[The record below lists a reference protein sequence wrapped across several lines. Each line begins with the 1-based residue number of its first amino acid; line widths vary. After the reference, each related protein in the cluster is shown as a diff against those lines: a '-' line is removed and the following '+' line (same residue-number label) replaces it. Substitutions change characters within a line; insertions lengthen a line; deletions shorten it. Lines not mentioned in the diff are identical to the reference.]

1 MKIGNKISIS
11 FLLTGLVLTA
21 IAGSAFYTISG
32 NNLKKAIF
40 GHLETIAKS
49 NVYHIDTFLEI
60 QKERIIQISQSI
72 VFENFLRTNQQD
84 PDYMDKFYMAE
95 SELKSTRNASE
106 YYEVFVLNAKGRVG
120 ASSDSNNI
128 GLDRSTDAYFLGAKS
143 GPYVKDAYLS
153 KTTGQKSIDVS
164 APIKD
169 RETKALL
176 GVAVGR
182 INLSKLSEITAR
194 RTGLGKTGEIYVINR
209 HGYMITAS
217 RFINDTFLKL
227 KVDTENARKCLEDFR
242 KFGKK
247 PHEHGAFIYT
257 DYRGIEVLGVHD
269 HVPEMQWG
277 IIAEIDKSE
286 ALAPLHIIKVAFLIV
301 LLFVP
306 LAAWVI
312 GIYVARFITGPIRK
326 LHEGTEIIGQGNLDY
341 KVSSY
346 AKDEIGQLSRAFD
359 KMTGDLKKTTTSIN
373 ELNKEIA
380 ERKRAEEQLR
390 DAEVIFRA
398 IFDNA
403 NDGILLTDEATKK
416 FHIGNNKICQMLG
429 YSLEEIKN
437 LGATDIHP
445 KEGLPYAIGQ
455 FERVLR
461 REIAVAEGLQVKRKD
476 GSVFYAD
483 VNTSLIT
490 LAGRTHLL
498 GLFRDITE
506 RKQAEEKLEHAKEM
520 AEIANKAKSE
530 FLANMSH
537 EIRTPMNGIIGMTEL
552 VLGTDLTGE
561 QRKHLEMAKMSADL
575 LLALIN
581 DILDFSKIE
590 AGKMELEAID
600 FNLRVTLE
608 NATDTLALKA
618 QEKGLELTCHI
629 RPDVPTALIGDPGR
643 LHQII
648 VNIAGNSLKFTE
660 EGEIVIRVEM
670 ESESD
675 DSVKLHFMVSDTGI
689 GIPQDKLDSIF
700 KNFEQV
706 DGSTTRKYGGTGL
719 GLSITRKFVEMMGGE
734 IRVES
739 PSHWGLGIEKRELQ
753 NPKQSSIVNP
763 WPRPG
768 MPVSS
773 GQRTGR
779 EQQQKQENIQITS
792 RQGGRQSKGGPGS
805 IFHFTLCF
813 ELSRSKDI
821 RVPRPKPQDLSGMP
835 VLIVDDNYTNRILL
849 QEMIT
854 SWGLVPT
861 ITANGKEALDR
872 FNKAFGSGTPYRLIL
887 LDRHMPE
894 MDGFDVAKT
903 IKGAPS
909 GKDVRIILL
918 SSIGERGDSDRCKEI
933 GISGYLPKPIKQS
946 DLLDAIMMT
955 MGLPSEE
962 TPTVITRHKV
972 YEERKSFNILLAE
985 DNLINQT
992 LVIKLLE
999 TRGHRV
1005 TLASNGIEAV
1015 EAFKKGDFDL
1025 ILMDIQMPEMDGFE
1039 ATKAIRNLE
1048 FGMRN
1053 EKESKI
1059 QNRNSKLVDKA
1070 PEIQPSSINH
1080 PVSSHI
1086 PIIAMTAH
1094 AMTGDR
1100 EKCIAAGMDDY
1111 VSKPIKPETLYS
1123 VIDKVARKPQRE
1135 KEQKRTQPSHGSKP
1149 FSPKTF
1155 DLSGAMETVLGNED
1169 LFQEIAGMFI
1179 ESCPDYIAKIKEGIA
1194 ENDAGIL
1201 EREAHSLK
1209 GAVGNFGAKEA
1220 YEAAYRLEKLGKEG
1234 EMAMAEEGLSNLERV
1249 LNELVSEMK
1258 IVLQE
1263 MKK

>member
-1 MKIGNKISIS
+1 
-11 FLLTGLVLTA
+11 
-21 IAGSAFYTISG
+21 
-32 NNLKKAIF
+32 
-40 GHLETIAKS
+40 
-49 NVYHIDTFLEI
+49 
-60 QKERIIQISQSI
+60 
-72 VFENFLRTNQQD
+72 
-84 PDYMDKFYMAE
+84 
-95 SELKSTRNASE
+95 
-106 YYEVFVLNAKGRVG
+106 
-120 ASSDSNNI
+120 
-128 GLDRSTDAYFLGAKS
+128 
-143 GPYVKDAYLS
+143 
-153 KTTGQKSIDVS
+153 
-164 APIKD
+164 
-169 RETKALL
+169 
-176 GVAVGR
+176 
-182 INLSKLSEITAR
+182 
-194 RTGLGKTGEIYVINR
+194 
-209 HGYMITAS
+209 
-217 RFINDTFLKL
+217 
-227 KVDTENARKCLEDFR
+227 
-242 KFGKK
+242 
-247 PHEHGAFIYT
+247 
-257 DYRGIEVLGVHD
+257 
-269 HVPEMQWG
+269 
-277 IIAEIDKSE
+277 
-286 ALAPLHIIKVAFLIV
+286 
-301 LLFVP
+301 
-306 LAAWVI
+306 
-312 GIYVARFITGPIRK
+312 
-326 LHEGTEIIGQGNLDY
+326 
-341 KVSSY
+341 
-346 AKDEIGQLSRAFD
+346 
-359 KMTGDLKKTTTSIN
+359 
-373 ELNKEIA
+373 
-380 ERKRAEEQLR
+380 
-390 DAEVIFRA
+390 
-398 IFDNA
+398 
-403 NDGILLTDEATKK
+403 
-416 FHIGNNKICQMLG
+416 
-429 YSLEEIKN
+429 
-437 LGATDIHP
+437 
-445 KEGLPYAIGQ
+445 
-455 FERVLR
+455 
-461 REIAVAEGLQVKRKD
+461 
-476 GSVFYAD
+476 
-483 VNTSLIT
+483 
-490 LAGRTHLL
+490 
-498 GLFRDITE
+498 
-506 RKQAEEKLEHAKEM
+506 
-520 AEIANKAKSE
+520 
-530 FLANMSH
+530 
-537 EIRTPMNGIIGMTEL
+537 
-552 VLGTDLTGE
+552 
-561 QRKHLEMAKMSADL
+561 
-575 LLALIN
+575 
-581 DILDFSKIE
+581 
-590 AGKMELEAID
+590 
-600 FNLRVTLE
+600 
-608 NATDTLALKA
+608 
-618 QEKGLELTCHI
+618 
-629 RPDVPTALIGDPGR
+629 
-643 LHQII
+643 
-648 VNIAGNSLKFTE
+648 
-660 EGEIVIRVEM
+660 
-670 ESESD
+670 
-675 DSVKLHFMVSDTGI
+675 
-689 GIPQDKLDSIF
+689 
-700 KNFEQV
+700 
-706 DGSTTRKYGGTGL
+706 
-719 GLSITRKFVEMMGGE
+719 
-734 IRVES
+734 
-739 PSHWGLGIEKRELQ
+739 
-753 NPKQSSIVNP
+753 
-763 WPRPG
+763 
-768 MPVSS
+768 
-773 GQRTGR
+773 
-779 EQQQKQENIQITS
+779 
-792 RQGGRQSKGGPGS
+792 
-805 IFHFTLCF
+805 
-813 ELSRSKDI
+813 
-821 RVPRPKPQDLSGMP
+821 MP

-1123 VIDKVARKPQRE
+1123 VIDKVARKSQRE
-1135 KEQKRTQPSHGSKP
+1135 KEQKRTQPLQGSKT

>member
-1 MKIGNKISIS
+1 MKISNKISIS
-11 FLLTGLVLTA
+11 FLLTGLALTA
-21 IAGSAFYTISG
+21 IAGSAFYTLSR
-32 NNLKKAIF
+32 NNLKQAIF
-40 GHLETIAKS
+40 GHLETIAKL
-49 NVYHIDTFLEI
+49 NAYHIDTFLEI
-60 QKERIIQISQSI
+60 QKEKIMQISQSI

-95 SELKSTRNASE
+95 SELKSTRNTSE
-106 YYEVFVLNAKGRVG
+106 YYEVFVLNAKGKTVV
-120 ASSDSNNI
+120 SSYRSKI

-153 KTTGQKSIDVS
+153 KTTGQKSIAVS

-182 INLSKLSEITAR
+182 INLSKLGEITAR
-194 RTGLGKTGEIYVINR
+194 RTGLGKTGEVYVLNR

-227 KVDTENARKCLEDFR
+227 KVDTENARKCLEDLR

-269 HVPEMQWG
+269 HIPAMQWG
-277 IIAEIDKSE
+277 IVAEIDKSE
-286 ALAPLHIIKVAFLIV
+286 ALAPLHIIRVAFLII
-301 LLFVP
+301 LLSIP
-306 LAAWVI
+306 LAAWLI
-312 GIYVARFITGPIRK
+312 GIYVARFITGPVRK
-326 LHEGTEIIGQGNLDY
+326 LHEGTEIIGRGNLDHH
-341 KVSSY
+341 VGTDSR
-346 AKDEIGQLSRAFD
+346 DEIGQLSRAFD
-359 KMTGDLKKTTTSIN
+359 KMTGDLKKTTISIDV
-373 ELNKEIA
+373 LNKEIA
-380 ERKRAEEQLR
+380 ERKRAEETLR
-390 DAEVIFRA
+390 ESEDKYRSLVETTSDWIWEIDKNFVFTYSNSKIRDVLGYEPEEIIGKKPFDFMPNYESERLSNIIKKIVESQTPFEHLENKNIHKDGYPVILETSGVP
-398 IFDNA
+398 IFNA
-403 NDGILLTDEATKK
+403 DGIFIGYRGINRNITD
-416 FHIGNNKICQMLG
+416 
-429 YSLEEIKN
+429 
-437 LGATDIHP
+437 
-445 KEGLPYAIGQ
+445 
-455 FERVLR
+455 
-461 REIAVAEGLQVKRKD
+461 
-476 GSVFYAD
+476 
-483 VNTSLIT
+483 
-490 LAGRTHLL
+490 
-498 GLFRDITE
+498 
-506 RKQAEEKLEHAKEM
+506 RKQAEEDLQKAKEI
-520 AEIANKAKSE
+520 AEEANRLKSE

-561 QRKHLEMAKMSADL
+561 QRKHLEMVKMSADS

-608 NATDTLALKA
+608 NASDTLALKA
-618 QEKGLELTCHI
+618 QEKGLELACHI

-643 LHQII
+643 LRQII

-675 DSVKLHFMVSDTGI
+675 DSVKLHFTISDTGI

-719 GLSITRKFVEMMGGE
+719 GLSITRQFVEMMGGE

-739 PSHWGLGIEKRELQ
+739 PSHWGLGIGDWGLKNGKSKIQ
-753 NPKQSSIVNP
+753 NLN
-763 WPRPG
+763 
-768 MPVSS
+768 
-773 GQRTGR
+773 
-779 EQQQKQENIQITS
+779 N
-792 RQGGRQSKGGPGS
+792 RQSKGGPGS
-805 IFHFTLCF
+805 DFHFTLCF
-813 ELSRSKDI
+813 QLSRSKDI
-821 RVPRPKPQDLSGMP
+821 PVPRPKPKDLSGMP
-835 VLIVDDNYTNRILL
+835 VLIVDDNYTNRIVL
-849 QEMIT
+849 QEMVK

-861 ITANGKEALDR
+861 ITANGKEAIDR
-872 FNKAFGSGTPYRLIL
+872 FNNAVTSGAPYRLIL
-887 LDRHMPE
+887 LDMQMPE
-894 MDGFDVAKT
+894 LGGFDVAKI
-903 IKGAPS
+903 IKNAPS

-946 DLLDAIMMT
+946 ELLDAIMMT
-955 MGLPSEE
+955 IGLPSEE
-962 TPTVITRHKV
+962 TPTVITRHKI
-972 YEERKSFNILLAE
+972 YEKRESFNILLAE

-992 LVIKLLE
+992 LAIKLLE

-1005 TLASNGIEAV
+1005 TLASNGIKAV
-1015 EAFKKGDFDL
+1015 EAFKQGDFDL

-1039 ATKAIRNLE
+1039 ATRHIRALELKAH
-1048 FGMRN
+1048 
-1053 EKESKI
+1053 S
-1059 QNRNSKLVDKA
+1059 SKLKEA
-1070 PEIQPSSINH
+1070 ESSEPSAFSLQPSARSGG
-1080 PVSSHI
+1080 I
-1086 PIIAMTAH
+1086 PIVAMTAH
-1094 AMTGDR
+1094 VMMGDR
-1100 EKCIAAGMDDY
+1100 EKCIDAGMDDY
-1111 VSKPIKPETLYS
+1111 VPKPIKPETLYS
-1123 VIDKVARKPQRE
+1123 VIDKVARKSQRE
-1135 KEQKRTQPSHGSKP
+1135 KEQKRTQPSQGPKT

-1155 DLSGAMETVLGNED
+1155 DLSGAMEIVLGNED

-1179 ESCPDYIAKIKEGIA
+1179 ENCPDSIAKIKEGIA
-1194 ENDAGIL
+1194 GNDAGIL

-1209 GAVGNFGAKEA
+1209 GAVGNFVAKEA

-1234 EMAMAEEGLSNLERV
+1234 KMATAEEGLSNLERA